1 MCIQYQ
7 VSARLNTLFLNPVHL
22 QLVVF
27 VSNSVSSHCLNDLEE
42 QQQNFHIML
51 VLI

>member
-1 MCIQYQ
+1 MRI
-7 VSARLNTLFLNPVHL
+7 STLFLNQVHL

-27 VSNSVSSHCLNDLEE
+27 VSNIVSLHCSNDVEE